1 MVGEMQFDKIGI
13 IIVMFAPKNGDIE
26 NVKIIAEYY
35 KGVIVDNSRTRNFDA
50 DNVGM
55 MKYVFL
61 GENTGIANAQ
71 NVGLRYLGMLE
82 ELNYVLFFDQDSRV
96 GKEYPLSMVTE
107 YEKIKKRVTNLGL
120 LGPTVVEIGTQQEYN
135 SIFHT
140 YQVSDDGFEKRRD
153 IISSGSIVECC
164 VIKDVGYMLS
174 TLFIDFV
181 DYEWCWRAE
190 AKGYVVGI
198 TRNVCINHKVGVSD
212 MNIWR
217 YKVQIWS
224 PFRYFYQFRNHL
236 WLCALPYVP
245 FQWKVAVSIKHLIRL
260 LYFPLFVPNGWKCW
274 KNMLR
279 GVFAFQKHHKD
290 FKEEVK
296 YYYKYKKN

>member
-1 MVGEMQFDKIGI
+1 
-13 IIVMFAPKNGDIE
+13 
-26 NVKIIAEYY
+26 
-35 KGVIVDNSRTRNFDA
+35 
-50 DNVGM
+50 M

-71 NVGLRYLGMLE
+71 NVGLRYLRMFD

-96 GKEYPLSMVTE
+96 DKDYPLSMVVE
-107 YEKIKKRVTNLGL
+107 YEKIKTRVTNLGL
-120 LGPTVVEIGTQQEYN
+120 LGPAVVEIGTQQEYS

-140 YQVSDDGFEKRRD
+140 YPVADDGFEKRRD
-153 IISSGSIVECC
+153 VISSGSIVERC
-164 VIKDVGYMLS
+164 VMEDVGLMLS

-190 AKGYVVGI
+190 AKGYVVGV
-198 TRNVCINHKVGVSD
+198 TRNVCIKHKVGVSGI
-212 MNIWR
+212 NIWR

-245 FQWKVAVSIKHLIRL
+245 FQWKVAVGIKHLMRL
-260 LYFPLFVPNGWKCW
+260 FYFPLVVSNGWKCW

-279 GVFAFQKHHKD
+279 GIFAFQTHYRD
-290 FKEEVK
+290 FKVEIK
-296 YYYKYKKN
+296 HYHDIKNFL